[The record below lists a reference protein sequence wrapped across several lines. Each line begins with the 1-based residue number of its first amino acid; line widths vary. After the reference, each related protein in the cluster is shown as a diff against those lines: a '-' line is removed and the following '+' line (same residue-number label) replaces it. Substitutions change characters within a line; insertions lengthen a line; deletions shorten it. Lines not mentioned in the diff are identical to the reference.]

1 MTKLKMFQVGEINVD
16 HEEFLAWLEMKL
28 ELEEGI

>member
-1 MTKLKMFQVGEINVD
+1 MTKLKMIQVGKIDID
-16 HEEFLAWLEMKL
+16 HEALLLWLEMKL